1 MTENTFLVHCDFI
14 IGFNA
19 EGCLIVIVGE
29 FDNITANIEP
39 NSSRIL
45 SAISP
50 LSCYHELFAYD
61 IEPNGSVGN
70 FAIPGVLIGAD
81 KTTAPCLDQ
90 ATASTTTIS

>member
-1 MTENTFLVHCDFI
+1 MIENTFLVHCNFI

-39 NSSRIL
+39 NSSKIL
-45 SAISP
+45 NATSP
-50 LSCYHELFAYD
+50 LSCYYKLFAYD

-70 FAIPGVLIGAD
+70 FAVPGELMNVDSIAV
-81 KTTAPCLDQ
+81 PCLDR
-90 ATASTTTIS
+90 ATISMTTSS